1 MWPLQNLMWSGLDV
15 PVYVSEWVM
24 AELVKNPEMQL
35 KLQKELDSVVGT
47 GSEGGGPRM
56 VRDSDLPNLPYLK
69 CVLKEVFRFHP
80 PGAFGLPRLS
90 VAATKLKGYDIP
102 TGTLMLV
109 SVGELGKS
117 SKFWTDP
124 HVFRPERW
132 EGSNPSHLSDPE
144 HMRIFPF
151 GAGRRACAGANLG
164 TSLVLLVVA
173 NLVHRFTWVPSHGIR
188 PENID
193 MSVSIADVSPLLT
206 PLRTIATPR
215 HCSI

>member
-1 MWPLQNLMWSGLDV
+1 MWSGLDV
-15 PVYVSEWVM
+15 PVYVSEWAM
-24 AELVKNPEMQL
+24 AELIKNPEMQL
-35 KLQKELDSVVGT
+35 KLQKELDSVVGID
-47 GSEGGGPRM
+47 GEDGKPRM

-80 PGAFGLPRLS
+80 PGAFGLPRQSL
-90 VAATKLKGYDIP
+90 AASKLKGYDIP
-102 TGTLMLV
+102 AGTLMLV
-109 SVGELGKS
+109 SVGELGMS
-117 SKFWTDP
+117 SKFWADP

-132 EGSNPSHLSDPE
+132 EGSNLSQIGDPE

-173 NLVHRFTWVPSHGIR
+173 NLVHHFAWTPPHGMR
-188 PENID
+188 PKDID

-206 PLRTIATPR
+206 PLQAMATPR

>member
-132 EGSNPSHLSDPE
+132 EGSNPSHLTDPE
-144 HMRIFPF
+144 ERRIFPF
-151 GAGRRACAGANLG
+151 GAGRRVCAGYNLG
-164 TSLVLLVVA
+164 SSLVSLGVA
-173 NLVHRFTWVPSHGIR
+173 NLMHRFTWAPPHGMR
-188 PENID
+188 PEDID
-193 MSVSIADVSPLLT
+193 LSGDIRNLSPMLT
-206 PLRTIATPR
+206 TLRAIATPR